1 MPLPTPEQFY
11 QRWSQRLGES
21 ADRYRAG
28 ITATQVNPMELAAAN
43 ADGWLAGVQRAHRE
57 QRYQNALRN
66 VSIQDWKNAAINVG
80 AGRLVD
86 GATKARRK
94 VVAFWQFYRPIMET
108 VQTAVRAMPR
118 ATYEQRRARAIAM
131 MDGLHNSPYRGNR
144 GGAGAVGIPGI

>member
-11 QRWSQRLGES
+11 ARWSQRLSES

-28 ITATQVNPMELAAAN
+28 IQNTQVNPMELAAAN

-57 QRYQNALRN
+57 QRYPNALRG
-66 VSIQDWKNAAINVG
+66 VTIQDWKNAAIQAG

-94 VVAFWQFYRPIMET
+94 MIAFWQAYRPILES
-108 VQTAVRAMPR
+108 VQQAVRAMPR
-118 ATYEQRRARAIAM
+118 GTYEQRRARAISM
-131 MDGLHNSPYRGNR
+131 MDGLHASPYRGNR
-144 GGAGAVGIPGI
+144 SGAGA